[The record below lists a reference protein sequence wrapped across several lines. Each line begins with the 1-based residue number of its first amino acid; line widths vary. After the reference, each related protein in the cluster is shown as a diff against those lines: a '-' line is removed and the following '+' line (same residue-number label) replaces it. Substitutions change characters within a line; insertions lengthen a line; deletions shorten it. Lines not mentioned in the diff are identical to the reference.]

1 MLTKGQKITGLLLIG
16 GGVVGFLYWQSKKNE
31 EEAKTLL
38 DYINMTPSQVD
49 KNVAAESAIKTTE
62 NTKLDPNKIH
72 VADASGK
79 DLFGKLSDPKIK
91 DALGNIMFELK
102 ESMSNVNKPISGTD
116 VKRFFKAF
124 TRIRNKNTMGL
135 VNNAYKGFAG
145 EKLFDAMKGE
155 SQLNSTAFKVFS
167 DKTKYDLMI
176 PGLSD
181 SHWSPAVSEWMN
193 KISLYN

>member
-102 ESMSNVNKPISGTD
+102 ESMGGGGTD
-116 VKRFFKAF
+116 TKRFYKAF

-135 VNNAYKGFAG
+135 INNAFKGFAG

-155 SQLNSTAFKVFS
+155 SALNSVSYKVFS